1 MKEYYS
7 VLGNGNHSKRVQKI
21 LKKLKKNFKVYT
33 SKDLKIRNKILEIL
47 DSKATFII
55 TPNHTHWKLIKL
67 FKNNY
72 IFCEKTPVTKSKD
85 LNNLKKISY
94 NKIFFNFNRKFSKIY
109 FYLDKIIKKYKLGNL
124 IYGLFTSS
132 KGLALKKSYNSNWRS
147 KKKFNKSGVFETVS
161 IHSLDLINELFGIK
175 KIKNISKN
183 NSKVGNAPDTSFG
196 EVKVN
201 SGNIINVFSTYNS
214 SLDIFIKLY
223 FKNGIFE
230 YDGKYLSLKYPTKKF
245 DNKGQFVTP
254 PVVFKEKIIFNNDY
268 LFSLEKSIKYFINKV
283 DSKKFFSKKEF
294 NNSVKINKY
303 VI

>member
-1 MKEYYS
+1 M
-7 VLGNGNHSKRVQKI
+7 N
-21 LKKLKKNFKVYT
+21 
-33 SKDLKIRNKILEIL
+33 
-47 DSKATFII
+47 SKATFII
-55 TPNHTHWKLIKL
+55 TPNHTLKLIKL
-67 FKNNY
+67 FNNNY

-85 LNNLKKISY
+85 LNNLKKSVII
-94 NKIFFNFNRKFSKIY
+94 KFFLTLIGGFQKFIFI
-109 FYLDKIIKKYKLGNL
+109 LDKIIKKYKLGNL
-124 IYGLFTSS
+124 IYGLFTST

-196 EVKVN
+196 EVKIN

-223 FKNGIFE
+223 FKNGIIE
-230 YDGKYLSLKYPTKKF
+230 YDGKIFISKISNKKF

-268 LFSLEKSIKYFINKV
+268 LFSLEKSIKYFINKCE
-283 DSKKFFSKKEF
+283 SKKFFSKKR
-294 NNSVKINKY
+294 I
-303 VI
+303 